1 LTIINKGY
9 NFNKQRTIK
18 KENKMINI
26 IENSVNKTDNYIFG
40 GSLPYEAF
48 TSNIGELFT
57 HFQKEYGKCV
67 SSIYRDKSDGT
78 AQKIGWVFEKR
89 EQYCDCDDYF
99 IRETWVEVMD
109 DFRNKK
115 RRIK

>member
-1 LTIINKGY
+1 
-9 NFNKQRTIK
+9 
-18 KENKMINI
+18 MINI